1 MDERKKQKT
10 QNGRKKKKNMGKM
23 VTVCPLLINTE
34 KEMTPGLEKC

>member
-1 MDERKKQKT
+1 MDERQKQKT
-10 QNGRKKKKNMGKM
+10 QDGRKKKNMRKM